1 MYFSHMQSFK
11 IISVIPWIMSGAGLY
26 LIHDSGVREEQGEEQ
41 EERWSLEISLC
52 YLQILGKLFDL

>member
-1 MYFSHMQSFK
+1 
-11 IISVIPWIMSGAGLY
+11 MSGAGLY

-52 YLQILGKLFDL
+52 YLQILGKLFDLWKTQLPLL